1 MQNLNQMTLI
11 GIVIVLAFLL
21 GVGIVVLLTPSARSS
36 RDALQTG
43 ITEQSKHYVEAWGA
57 KPFETLATA
66 QQLLLLHAYANLG
79 KHTMVIQR
87 AETMIDAFRQLAPE
101 RKEAFGEMVE
111 EAYRHLGREQDAVTF
126 RYHIG
131 L

>member
-36 RDALQTG
+36 RDALRRG
-43 ITEQSKHYVEAWGA
+43 ITEQSKHYVETLGT
-57 KPFETLATA
+57 KPFETLTTA

-79 KHTMVIQR
+79 KHKTVIQR
-87 AETMIDAFRQLAPE
+87 AETMMDAFRQLAPE
-101 RKEAFGEMVE
+101 RKEAFGEIVV

-126 RYHIG
+126 RQQVG
-131 L
+131 F